1 MLEVRISVPD
11 HATGEQLAAAL
22 VDRRL
27 AACVQVLGPMTS
39 VYVWQGAA
47 ERAQEWL
54 LLAKTTTAA
63 FDDLCAAV
71 GQLHPYDVPEV
82 LAVSVERALQPYA
95 EWLRAAVG
103 PTG

>member
-11 HATGEQLAAAL
+11 QATGEQLAAAL
-22 VDRRL
+22 VERRL

-39 VYVWQGAA
+39 VYVWEGAA

-54 LLAKTTTAA
+54 LLAKTTIAA

-82 LAVSVERALQPYA
+82 LAVPVERALQPYA
-95 EWLRAAVG
+95 EWLREAVG
-103 PTG
+103 PPG